1 MRLETHDKHAL
12 LTFNSIDE
20 LANVTDQK
28 APRFIKERIKDESD
42 WYGGA
47 KNWDELTRLA
57 RKGLTQEG
65 IDALRLS
72 EQNIQ
77 EMDRDLIA
85 QTFKSRFSETGSDVD
100 VARYLAGEQECMI
113 DYYQS
118 DITNTR
124 RVVTLAV
131 GITVHC
137 GISASAV
144 TKHGQALMSLV
155 EAIDRCGLQTEMWAD
170 ITIKNGWGDELG
182 DSYTA
187 RIKVLMKSPGG
198 TLDPT
203 AFMYILTHV
212 GAFRGLGLAACHEF
226 PDKWCEAL
234 AFREGGYYGQPVNR
248 AYRIEE
254 DYPEETIYI
263 PSISSDR
270 EAGKALN
277 ETLRKLNLINT

>member
-1 MRLETHDKHAL
+1 MRLELHEKHGL
-12 LTFNSIDE
+12 LSFDSIDDWAE
-20 LANVTDQK
+20 VVDNN
-28 APRFIKERIKDESD
+28 APDYLKQRVPSESS
-42 WYGGA
+42 WFGGA
-47 KNWDELTRLA
+47 KDWDELTRLA

-77 EMDRDLIA
+77 DMDRDLIA
-85 QTFKSRFSETGSDVD
+85 QTFKSRYSETGSDVD

-118 DITNTR
+118 DITNNR

-131 GITVHC
+131 GIAVHC

-144 TKHGQALMSLV
+144 TKHGQALMALV

-170 ITIKNGWGDELG
+170 ITIRNGPLDGN
-182 DSYTA
+182 YTA

-212 GAFRGLGLAACHEF
+212 GAFRGLGLGACHEF
-226 PDKWCEAL
+226 PLKWREAL
-234 AFREGGYYGQPVNR
+234 SFCDGGYYGQPVNEP
-248 AYRIEE
+248 YRIEE

-263 PSISSDR
+263 PSLSSND
-270 EAGKALN
+270 EAGKALPA
-277 ETLRKLNLINT
+277 TLKKLNLINA